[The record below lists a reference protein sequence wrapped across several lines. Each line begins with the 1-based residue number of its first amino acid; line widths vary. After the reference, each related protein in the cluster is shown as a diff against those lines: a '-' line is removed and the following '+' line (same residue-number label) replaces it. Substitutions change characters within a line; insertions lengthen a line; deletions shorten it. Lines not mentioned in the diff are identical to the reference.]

1 MESGRYN
8 GLMRIS
14 TKYYQ
19 RTKRGGPVQA
29 CEVTSEGL
37 LAEGKTLKLN
47 LQNKGGYPR
56 PEGWSTC
63 QKQGKPMVKGQE
75 EVMGKNRSD
84 HR

>member
-47 LQNKGGYPR
+47 LQNKGRVPQARRMEHMSETRETHGER
-56 PEGWSTC
+56 PGGSD
-63 QKQGKPMVKGQE
+63 GKEQVGP
-75 EVMGKNRSD
+75 
-84 HR
+84 